1 LNSLIPRDS
10 GWTLKSATAINDRG
24 EIVGRGEIHHDDRGF
39 LLIPQR

>member
-1 LNSLIPRDS
+1 LNSLIPGNS

-24 EIVGRGEIHHDDRGF
+24 EIEGRGDFHHDDRGF